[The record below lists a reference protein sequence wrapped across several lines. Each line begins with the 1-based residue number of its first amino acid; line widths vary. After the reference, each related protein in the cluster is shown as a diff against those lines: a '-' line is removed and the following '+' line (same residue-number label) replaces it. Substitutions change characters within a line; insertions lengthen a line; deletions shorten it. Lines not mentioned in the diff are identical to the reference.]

1 MKINTWT
8 FYDAKDLVD
17 VQMNPLLS
25 GDIVFLVLRPDINQP
40 NRLLGFGLPKDK
52 SGTVIVDLQ
61 NKELSHDDIYAIFK
75 GNLGITQSTNL
86 KEIEISGTNLSS
98 AIRLENIQKIIEVY
112 NVFFKTESVQF
123 DTDDYSTEEDLGRPD
138 IFTELDFNKIALP
151 NILQSLQAGMTEYNK
166 QMEFLQSTEMPDDER
181 KDRIVSLSILQSN
194 LILFFDNALRKLNN
208 VVVEQQEEINKLKNN
223 KN

>member
-17 VQMNPLLS
+17 VQMNPLLN
-25 GDIVFLVLRPDINQP
+25 GDIVFLVLRPDINEP

-52 SGTVIVDLQ
+52 SATIIVDLQ
-61 NKELSHDDIYAIFK
+61 NKELSHDDVYAIFK
-75 GNLGITQSTNL
+75 GNLGITQSQNL
-86 KEIEISGTNLSS
+86 KPIEINDTNLSTP
-98 AIRLENIQKIIEVY
+98 IRLENIEKLVEVY
-112 NVFFKTESVQF
+112 NVFFRTESIEF
-123 DTDDYSTEEDLGRPD
+123 DTNDYSTEEGLARPD

-166 QMEFLQSTEMPDDER
+166 QMEFLQKTEMPDDER
-181 KDRIVSLSILQSN
+181 KDRIVSLSVLQSN

-208 VVVEQQEEINKLKNN
+208 VVIEQQEELNKLKS
-223 KN
+223 K

>member
-123 DTDDYSTEEDLGRPD
+123 DTNDYSTEEDLGRPD

>member
-52 SGTVIVDLQ
+52 SATVIVDLQ
-61 NKELSHDDIYAIFK
+61 NKELSHDDVYAIFK
-75 GNLGITQSTNL
+75 GNLGITQSQNL
-86 KEIEISGTNLSS
+86 KPIEINGTNLSTP
-98 AIRLENIQKIIEVY
+98 IRLENIEKLVEVY
-112 NVFFKTESVQF
+112 NVFFRTESIEF
-123 DTDDYSTEEDLGRPD
+123 DTNDYATEEDLARPD

-166 QMEFLQSTEMPDDER
+166 QMEFLQKTEMPNEER
-181 KDRIVSLSILQSN
+181 KDRIVSLSVLQSN

-208 VVVEQQEEINKLKNN
+208 VVIEQQEEINKLKN
-223 KN
+223 K

>member
-123 DTDDYSTEEDLGRPD
+123 DTNDYSTEEDLGRPD

-181 KDRIVSLSILQSN
+181 KDRIVSLSVLQSN

-208 VVVEQQEEINKLKNN
+208 VVVEQQEEINKLRDN

>member
-17 VQMNPLLS
+17 VQMNSLLS

-40 NRLLGFGLPKDK
+40 NRLLGFGLPKEK
-52 SGTVIVDLQ
+52 SATIIVDLQ
-61 NKELSHDDIYAIFK
+61 NKELSHDDVYAIFK
-75 GNLGITQSTNL
+75 GNLGITQSENL
-86 KEIEISGTNLSS
+86 KPIEISGTNLSKP
-98 AIRLENIQKIIEVY
+98 IRLENIEKLVEVY
-112 NVFFKTESVQF
+112 NVFFRTESIEF
-123 DTDDYSTEEDLGRPD
+123 DTKDYSTEEDLGKAD

-166 QMEFLQSTEMPDDER
+166 QMEFLQKTEMPDDER

-208 VVVEQQEEINKLKNN
+208 VVVEQQEELNKLRNEKN
-223 KN
+223 

>member
-8 FYDAKDLVD
+8 FYNAKDLVD
-17 VQMNPLLS
+17 VQMNPLLN

-52 SGTVIVDLQ
+52 SATVIVDLQ
-61 NKELSHDDIYAIFK
+61 NKELTHDDIYAIFK
-75 GNLGITQSTNL
+75 GNLGISSSINL
-86 KEIEISGTNLSS
+86 KPIEINETNLSS
-98 AIRLENIQKIIEVY
+98 PIRVENIQKIIEVY
-112 NVFFKTESVQF
+112 NVFFKTESIQF
-123 DTDDYSTEEDLGRPD
+123 DTDDYSTEEDLGKTD

-166 QMEFLQSTEMPDDER
+166 QMEFLQKTEMPDEER
-181 KDRIVSLSILQSN
+181 KDRIVSLSVLQSN

-208 VVVEQQEEINKLKNN
+208 VVVEQQDEIKKLKNE

>member
-123 DTDDYSTEEDLGRPD
+123 DTNDYSTEEDLGRPD

-208 VVVEQQEEINKLKNN
+208 VVVEQQEELNKLKNN

>member
-123 DTDDYSTEEDLGRPD
+123 DTNDYSTEEDLGRPD

-208 VVVEQQEEINKLKNN
+208 VVVEQQEELNKLKNS

>member
-123 DTDDYSTEEDLGRPD
+123 DTNDYSTEEDLGRPD

-181 KDRIVSLSILQSN
+181 KDWIVSLSILQSN

-208 VVVEQQEEINKLKNN
+208 VVVEQQEELNKLKNS